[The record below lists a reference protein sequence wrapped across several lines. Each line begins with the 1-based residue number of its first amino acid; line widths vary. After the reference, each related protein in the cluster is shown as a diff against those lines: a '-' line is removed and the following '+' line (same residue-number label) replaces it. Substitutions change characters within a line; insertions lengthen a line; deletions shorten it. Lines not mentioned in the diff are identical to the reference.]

1 MIKIEV
7 QSTRAVIRSQEPL
20 TVGLRGAKVHFTF
33 GQDWE
38 SLTKTAVFRQADKT
52 VAVTVDPETVIPW
65 EVLTMPGVPIQIGV
79 YGVNSTGTVAI
90 PTVWVVTQPVRP
102 GTDPEADPALEPTP
116 GLWEQMQGKLTE
128 LVAALE
134 NAQAP
139 VYTVTVRKNE
149 DGSYWADKSP
159 EDRADAYLAGKMLM
173 CHWSEYNLL
182 LPLSHTSGRRTFVFR
197 TVKDGY
203 EYCVEMTE
211 DIQCTR
217 KALEAEAPVRSVNG
231 QTGDVV
237 LPTPLKVTVSL
248 GTEGAYFADTD
259 PDFIQ
264 EALDHNRT
272 LVCCW
277 QEENVMLPLTS
288 FRQGGPY
295 SFTAVTGEQ
304 EYTVTIYD
312 TENIACTVTKLSPEA
327 VLYTPQ
333 ELTPEQQAQAR
344 ENLGID
350 QLLPGDANQETV
362 LVDFTASEPV
372 SLVDIPLS
380 EEQVKAIANANVV
393 SYRLTLFGDET
404 ATDTT
409 GLGTAQLRYWCNQ
422 DSGWQLGS
430 SLLSKTANAVASAEN
445 KKWAVGNY
453 NGFILQSP
461 FINNSDIGKHT
472 NSHHNYPL
480 ILVGGSAGTEVK
492 QVTKGGSVLSTSKN
506 VSLRL
511 ETSLPIGTGSRMILT
526 IR

>member
-7 QSTRAVIRSQEPL
+7 QSTRAVIRFQEAL
-20 TVGLRGAKVHFTF
+20 TVGLRGAKVSFAF

-38 SLTKTAVFRQADKT
+38 NLSKTAVFRQADRT
-52 VAVTVDPETVIPW
+52 VSVAAEPETVIPW
-65 EVLTMPGVPIQIGV
+65 EVLTMPGVPVQIGV
-79 YGVNSTGTVAI
+79 YGVDSTGAVAI
-90 PTVWVVTQPVRP
+90 PTVWAVTQPVRP
-102 GTDPEADPALEPTP
+102 GTDPEGDPALEPTP

-128 LVAALE
+128 LEAALE
-134 NAQAP
+134 NTQAP

-173 CHWSEYNLL
+173 CHWTEYNLL

-197 TVKDGY
+197 TVKDGS

-217 KALEAEAPVRSVNG
+217 KALEAEAPVQSVNG

-237 LPTPLKVTVSL
+237 LPTPLKVTVSQ
-248 GTEGAYFADTD
+248 GTEGDYFADTD

-277 QEENVMLPLTS
+277 QEKNVMLPLTS

-304 EYTVTIYD
+304 EYSVTIYD

-333 ELTPEQQAQAR
+333 ELTPEQQTQAR
-344 ENLGID
+344 QNIGAIEAPETAETGQTIVVKEVDENGKPTAWEAADFPAGGSGSQNFSVVETIEKEVTSYTVLLPVNLGKALIFNVHITFPSVETEFK
-350 QLLPGDANQETV
+350 LLCSSGQSGYVGWTIPVNSREVGANLYAVRHSEIKSNSGTTV
-362 LVDFTASEPV
+362 AKDYTYAARPELSATGWLNSSGMHNTL
-372 SLVDIPLS
+372 SLH
-380 EEQVKAIANANVV
+380 ANADGVE
-393 SYRLTLFGDET
+393 L
-404 ATDTT
+404 
-409 GLGTAQLRYWCNQ
+409 
-422 DSGWQLGS
+422 
-430 SLLSKTANAVASAEN
+430 
-445 KKWAVGNY
+445 
-453 NGFILQSP
+453 P
-461 FINNSDIGKHT
+461 
-472 NSHHNYPL
+472 
-480 ILVGGSAGTEVK
+480 AGTKIEVW
-492 QVTKGGSVLSTSKN
+492 GIC
-506 VSLRL
+506 
-511 ETSLPIGTGSRMILT
+511 E
-526 IR
+526 